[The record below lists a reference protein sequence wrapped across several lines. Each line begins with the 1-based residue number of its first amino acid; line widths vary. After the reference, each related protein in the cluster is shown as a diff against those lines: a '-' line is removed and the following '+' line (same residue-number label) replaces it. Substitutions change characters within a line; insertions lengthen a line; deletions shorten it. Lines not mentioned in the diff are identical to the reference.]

1 MSFPNIPNITA
12 SITITRDEVIN
23 LLLSS
28 IAFEELGLSH
38 IINAEGEKIQ
48 YALGLIPG
56 LRQPASIHDLLK
68 INDSV
73 RKTLDSV
80 TKKEMVLQSKLQNLI
95 DLMSDDCNQEH
106 HPKKKIVTRIEN
118 QNKKNIDPN
127 LFNSVESE

>member
-56 LRQPASIHDLLK
+56 LTQTASIPDLLSL
-68 INDSV
+68 NDSV

-80 TKKEMVLQSKLQNLI
+80 TRKELVLQSKLQNIVDLI
-95 DLMSDDCNQEH
+95 TGDL
-106 HPKKKIVTRIEN
+106 
-118 QNKKNIDPN
+118 
-127 LFNSVESE
+127 

>member
-1 MSFPNIPNITA
+1 MGFPNIPNITA
-12 SITITRDEVIN
+12 SITITRNEVLN

-56 LRQPASIHDLLK
+56 LRHPASIADLLR

-80 TKKEMVLQSKLQNLI
+80 TKKIVLQSKLQDII
-95 DLMSDDCNQEH
+95 DLMSDDWNHEYNS
-106 HPKKKIVTRIEN
+106 KKIVNQIEN
-118 QNKKNIDPN
+118 QNKNINPD
-127 LFNSVESE
+127 FGKTE